1 MRSFC
6 WVQLTLMFS
15 STDIWLLEGRTKNPQ
30 HFSGVF
36 DIERERAMLHFM
48 MAARKQKKKTP
59 PAPCKMMDFNNEIGE
74 FE

>member
-1 MRSFC
+1 
-6 WVQLTLMFS
+6 MFS

-36 DIERERAMLHFM
+36 DIERERESYASFYDGGQ
-48 MAARKQKKKTP
+48 KTKKKTP